1 MNYIENEH
9 LFQDK
14 FRQVELYYYFPPRY
28 FKMEAAVIAEGGRGN
43 KGGLDEWLFSEF
55 KTKSASNDLPPPPL
69 LLAAPSTM
77 IFMVWPLVILM
88 LLLLLLDDDLLEG
101 DFSSLPELVPSDCE
115 SDESALKIQ
124 TYESKN

>member
-43 KGGLDEWLFSEF
+43 KGGLDE
-55 KTKSASNDLPPPPL
+55 
-69 LLAAPSTM
+69 
-77 IFMVWPLVILM
+77 
-88 LLLLLLDDDLLEG
+88 
-101 DFSSLPELVPSDCE
+101 
-115 SDESALKIQ
+115 
-124 TYESKN
+124 